1 MKILHLEDV
10 QQDAEL
16 IEHLIVSTFPDCEYR
31 LEDSEKGLRQVL
43 ESFNPD
49 IILSD
54 YSMKQF
60 DGLRALKISRQLM
73 PGIPFIIVTGTMNED
88 IAVECIKAGAVD
100 YLIKD
105 NLKRLESA
113 IVQAIGQRK
122 IQLQKTQVDALVK
135 QKQYLLERITSAIPS
150 AIYIIDIRSN
160 EILFTNN
167 KMAQLLGFV
176 ADDESY
182 VEEVPLNRICPEDEF
197 KIPKLHEALNN
208 AKQDEVIEI
217 EYRMQNKQGEWQWLR
232 SRDIV
237 FERDKNALLTHI
249 LVSISDINA
258 SKQAEIQQRKM
269 DAKLA
274 ESEKKYRAIFENI
287 QDIYFETSRDGII
300 LEVSP
305 SVSSLSLTR
314 EELIGTNTLQF
325 FSDQEQSANLYKIM
339 VQKGSVTDYDITL
352 KNKRGKKLFF
362 SVTARMLTQ
371 NQDGTQIIS
380 GVMRNVSERVR
391 NREELIEA
399 KEKAEEMNKVKS
411 FFLANMSHELRT
423 PLSGILGFSDLLLT
437 SITEPG
443 AHEML
448 ELIHHSGKRLLRTLD
463 SILDLS
469 RIESNKPEIQ
479 WQLIDLNSFL
489 SEKIK
494 LFKAIANAKQIEL
507 KYIDLKQITPFTT
520 DINMLEH
527 IINALVENA
536 LKYTEK
542 GEIELSAEKL
552 VLKHKNWVIIK
563 VRDTGIG
570 IDLEDQK
577 IIFEPFRQASEGY
590 SRAYEGTGLGLAI
603 AKKLVALLDGSIS
616 VESSLAE
623 GTTFVIKLPD
633 SEGISD
639 TDDSQLQIPLAIEHE
654 ETEWIPLPILPK
666 LLVVDDD
673 GVTRIMVQSMLKDL
687 YDIDFAETGKKALQ
701 MINETQYQMFLM
713 DINLA
718 ASISGI
724 EIVHFLRKSEKYS
737 NTPVIAV
744 TAYAMLGDRERFL
757 EEGFTEY
764 LSKPFTKNELLAT
777 IKNTI
782 QPSL

>member
-1 MKILHLEDV
+1 
-10 QQDAEL
+10 
-16 IEHLIVSTFPDCEYR
+16 
-31 LEDSEKGLRQVL
+31 
-43 ESFNPD
+43 
-49 IILSD
+49 
-54 YSMKQF
+54 
-60 DGLRALKISRQLM
+60 
-73 PGIPFIIVTGTMNED
+73 
-88 IAVECIKAGAVD
+88 
-100 YLIKD
+100 
-105 NLKRLESA
+105 
-113 IVQAIGQRK
+113 
-122 IQLQKTQVDALVK
+122 
-135 QKQYLLERITSAIPS
+135 
-150 AIYIIDIRSN
+150 
-160 EILFTNN
+160 
-167 KMAQLLGFV
+167 
-176 ADDESY
+176 
-182 VEEVPLNRICPEDEF
+182 
-197 KIPKLHEALNN
+197 
-208 AKQDEVIEI
+208 
-217 EYRMQNKQGEWQWLR
+217 
-232 SRDIV
+232 
-237 FERDKNALLTHI
+237 
-249 LVSISDINA
+249 
-258 SKQAEIQQRKM
+258 
-269 DAKLA
+269 
-274 ESEKKYRAIFENI
+274 
-287 QDIYFETSRDGII
+287 
-300 LEVSP
+300 
-305 SVSSLSLTR
+305 
-314 EELIGTNTLQF
+314 
-325 FSDQEQSANLYKIM
+325 
-339 VQKGSVTDYDITL
+339 
-352 KNKRGKKLFF
+352 
-362 SVTARMLTQ
+362 
-371 NQDGTQIIS
+371 
-380 GVMRNVSERVR
+380 MRNVSERVR